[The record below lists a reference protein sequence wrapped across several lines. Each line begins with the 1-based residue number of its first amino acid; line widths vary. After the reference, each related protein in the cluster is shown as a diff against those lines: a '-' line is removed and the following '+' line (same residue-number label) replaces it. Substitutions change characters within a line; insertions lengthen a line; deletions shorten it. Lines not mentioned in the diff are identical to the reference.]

1 MHMKMNRNT
10 KAEPSSPVCLIS
22 SVGTVSYTH
31 LVVVARYKTAK
42 FVLVKIYK
50 TGVAVVLIVI
60 DIVYT
65 AITVGHAFFFH
76 FIEISKA
83 VTL

>member
-1 MHMKMNRNT
+1 ML
-10 KAEPSSPVCLIS
+10 ELI
-22 SVGTVSYTH
+22 YE
-31 LVVVARYKTAK
+31 Y
-42 FVLVKIYK
+42 FVF
-50 TGVAVVLIVI
+50 VI
-60 DIVYT
+60 INIVYA

>member
-1 MHMKMNRNT
+1 MKSRMTTYSLSCDFLNPRPNCCT
-10 KAEPSSPVCLIS
+10 KTI
-22 SVGTVSYTH
+22 GD
-31 LVVVARYKTAK
+31 

-60 DIVYT
+60 NIVYA